1 MNLDLHCAPIDLRNF
16 HPHEW
21 QERISGAMRSLAP
34 RDSVELINDQDPL
47 RLRDGLQA
55 ELPGGFA
62 WEALQSGP
70 DTWRVR
76 ITRQAAGQ
84 GGGCCGG
91 CCGG

>member
-1 MNLDLHCAPIDLRNF
+1 MSLDLRFAPVDLRDF

-21 QERISGAMRSLAP
+21 PARISSTLRGLGP

-47 RLRDGLQA
+47 GLRDGLQA
-55 ELPGGFA
+55 QLPGGFG

-70 DTWRVR
+70 DVWRVR
-76 ITRQAAGQ
+76 ITRLPAGQ
-84 GGGCCGG
+84 GGCCGG